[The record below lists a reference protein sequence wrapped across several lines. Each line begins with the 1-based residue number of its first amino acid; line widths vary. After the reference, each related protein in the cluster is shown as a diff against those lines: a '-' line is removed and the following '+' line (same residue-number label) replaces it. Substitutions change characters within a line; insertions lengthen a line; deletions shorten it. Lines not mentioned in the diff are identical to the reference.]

1 MSKEKTNKDKGKY
14 KRTKEKTNKGQ
25 RKRQKKG
32 QRKRQNEKGK
42 DNMTK
47 TARQVLQMGGKARKR
62 PTALIVEVDI
72 AVTAGII
79 FKSRASMT

>member
-1 MSKEKTNKDKGKY
+1 
-14 KRTKEKTNKGQ
+14 
-25 RKRQKKG
+25 
-32 QRKRQNEKGK
+32 
-42 DNMTK
+42 MTK

-79 FKSRASMT
+79 FKYRASMTQSGATV